1 MDAIFMN
8 SKNSKKSHPYRLVLN
23 LSDKINLKRVIN
35 MLLYEILAST
45 IHRKIN
51 ENNLRYQL

>member
-45 IHRKIN
+45 IHRKI
-51 ENNLRYQL
+51 